1 VAAGLPKGLARRLG
15 DPRTAMATGALLF
28 VLLVAALLAFT
39 LERSRA
45 QRLADARALTD
56 QLARSVEQHA
66 HRTIL
71 TIDATLAALASV
83 IEAPESEAV
92 LGGGELRSML
102 RLLGQQVFVISDI
115 VVLDGDGN
123 FVDSGS
129 GRPTLMTEPGLGDFI
144 ATARRAEGRALV
156 IGRPLLSRHKGEWMI
171 LAGRALDLSGRKG
184 HVIAEVAVEAFTEF
198 HRSINS
204 PRGTR
209 IAVVADDGTLI
220 GARPQLPGQI
230 GEKVADPLEMAIR
243 AAAATAPPVEEVEIL
258 GESSPSVVSWRRI
271 PGRPLFVAAA
281 TSRAAALA
289 EWRREAWQ
297 SAAALAGVT
306 LVTGLLVA
314 GLCRLVRRRHDA
326 ERAQR
331 EAQARLARG
340 IEAMSD
346 AFILFDA
353 QDRVVMW
360 NTKYV
365 SFFPYLADVLYPGI
379 AFEEVLDHTVRNAPL
394 GLAPDELESWR
405 RWRREG
411 HRNPG
416 KPFEQVHADGRCFHT
431 VVRKSDGGETV
442 VVIREIGELKRAERA
457 ARLARDAAEQ
467 ANRTKSAFLANMSHE
482 LRTPL
487 NAILGFSD
495 IIKSGMFGAHERY
508 QEYAGDINA
517 AGGHL
522 LRLVNDILDLSKIE
536 SGAMELREGQVQLET
551 LVEACCELVRPRA
564 TEAGVRLSAQVQSRL
579 PPIHADELRLKQVLL
594 NLLSNAVKFTP
605 SGGSIGV
612 AAECDAAGGTLL
624 RVSDTGIG
632 MQPEDIPV
640 ALQDF
645 GQVDSSLARRFEGSG
660 LGLPL
665 SRRLAELHGGT
676 LEIESAPERGTT
688 VTVRLPAWRTQA
700 AREVRLSA

>member
-1 VAAGLPKGLARRLG
+1 LASALPKRLLRSLGEPRAAAAAG
-15 DPRTAMATGALLF
+15 ALVF
-28 VLLVAALLAFT
+28 TVLVAALLAFT
-39 LERSRA
+39 LERSHS
-45 QRLADARALTD
+45 QRLDDARALAE
-56 QLARSVEQHA
+56 QLAQSVEQQA

-71 TIDATLAALASV
+71 GVDATLAGLAALIDGSG
-83 IEAPESEAV
+83 SDAV
-92 LGGGELRSML
+92 LGDERQSML
-102 RLLGQQVFVISDI
+102 RLLDEQVFAISDLVI
-115 VVLDGDGN
+115 LDADLS
-123 FVDSGS
+123 FVASS
-129 GRPTLMTEPGLGDFI
+129 T
-144 ATARRAEGRALV
+144 GRASLMSQPGFNEFVERAQRADGRTLV
-156 IGRPLLSRHKGEWMI
+156 IGRPLLSRRTGTWMV
-171 LAGRALDLSGRKG
+171 LASRRVGLSDRRSLVVAEMSLD
-184 HVIAEVAVEAFTEF
+184 AFTDF
-198 HRSINS
+198 YSAINL
-204 PRGTR
+204 PRRTR
-209 IAVVADDGTLI
+209 IAVVAEDGTLI
-220 GARPQLPGQI
+220 SAEPRMPEQVGKKI
-230 GEKVADPLEMAIR
+230 VDPAEM
-243 AAAATAPPVEEVEIL
+243 AAAAAAGAMERTEPLGPED
-258 GESSPSVVSWRRI
+258 GESSSIVSWRRI
-271 PGRPLFVAAA
+271 PGRPLFIAVAM
-281 TSRAAALA
+281 SRDEALA
-289 EWRREAWQ
+289 TWRHEAHF
-297 SAAALAGVT
+297 SLGLLAGIAIVS
-306 LVTGLLVA
+306 GLLVV
-314 GLCRLVRRRHDA
+314 GLGRLVERRRHA
-326 ERAQR
+326 ERAQQ
-331 EAQARLARG
+331 EAQARLNRG

-365 SFFPYLADVLYPGI
+365 SFFPYLAEALYPGI
-379 AFEEVLDHTVRNAPL
+379 AFEDVLDHTVRNAPL

-431 VVRKSDGGETV
+431 VIRKSDGGETV

-495 IIKSGMFGAHERY
+495 IIKSGMFGAHARY

-517 AGGHL
+517 AGRHL

-536 SGAMELREGQVQLET
+536 SGAMELREGEVQLKTLIET
-551 LVEACCELVRPRA
+551 CCELVRPRA
-564 TEAGVRLSAQVQSRL
+564 REAGVHLSVQMPSGL
-579 PPIHADELRLKQVLL
+579 PPIHGDELRLKQVLL

-605 SGGSIGV
+605 TGGSIGV
-612 AAECDAAGGTLL
+612 AAERDAVGGTLL

-676 LEIESAPERGTT
+676 LEIESAPDRGTT
-688 VTVRLPAWRTQA
+688 VTVRLPPWRTQA
-700 AREVRLSA
+700 TPEVRLSA